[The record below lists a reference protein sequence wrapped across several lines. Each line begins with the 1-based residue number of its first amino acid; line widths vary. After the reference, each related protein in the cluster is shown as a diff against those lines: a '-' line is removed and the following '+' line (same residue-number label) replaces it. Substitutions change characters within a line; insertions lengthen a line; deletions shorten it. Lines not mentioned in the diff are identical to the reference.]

1 MLKTEIAACIN
12 NVGQITACDTEN
24 TFIVYNFDGDC
35 CLFVIGDK
43 VTICSNNIMIT
54 GKVEAISISDNIII
68 IDGEE
73 IKINKIN
80 CMIIY

>member
-12 NVGQITACDTEN
+12 NVGQITACGTEN
-24 TFIVYNFDGDC
+24 TFNVYGRNGGSYSF
-35 CLFVIGDK
+35 LIGDEI
-43 VTICSNNIMIT
+43 TICSDYSMMT
-54 GKVEAISISDNIII
+54 GKVKAVSISDNTII

-73 IKINKIN
+73 ININKIN